1 MTTVFLLYVFAAA
14 FFLLILGIVCVKK
27 TKVFT
32 GLKSLLPSPEGKE
45 DSKPDGIYERKTD
58 RVCDFKPDGVYN
70 SKPDRAFDM
79 DRKVL
84 QKEDLQS
91 GVSQKPKI
99 NRRGTRNK

>member
-1 MTTVFLLYVFAAA
+1 MTTVFLIYVFAAV

-27 TKVFT
+27 TQVFT
-32 GLKSLLPSPEGKE
+32 GLKSLLPSPEDKE
-45 DSKPDGIYERKTD
+45 DSEPDRVYERKPD
-58 RVCDFKPDGVYN
+58 RVCDLKPDEVYNPKPDGVYG
-70 SKPDRAFDM
+70 M
-79 DRKVL
+79 CRKVP

>member
-1 MTTVFLLYVFAAA
+1 MTTVFLLYVFAAVI
-14 FFLLILGIVCVKK
+14 FLLVLCIVCVKR
-27 TKVFT
+27 TRVFT

-45 DSKPDGIYERKTD
+45 
-58 RVCDFKPDGVYN
+58 N